1 MKIHVV
7 FRNELYKEKILLKA
21 FSSRNSADKYVQ
33 MLEVEIPTHL
43 KYRFWFTIVQI
54 EVEE

>member
-7 FRNELYKEKILLKA
+7 FRNELYKEKTLLKA
-21 FSSRNSADKYVQ
+21 FSNRNSADKYVK
-33 MLEVEIPTHL
+33 MLEAEIPTHL
-43 KYRFWFTIVQI
+43 KYRWWFTFVQI